1 MKPPISYYGG
11 KQRMVP
17 NILPLI
23 PKHTVYVEP
32 FAGGAAVFFAKPW
45 PKIENNNHYR
55 EVLND
60 KDERLINFYRVLQT
74 PEKREA
80 LIERLSLT
88 LYSEAEY
95 VKAKDLKSGDDLQ
108 RAWAYFVNINMS
120 FSNQL
125 GGGWGRQVFAANAAA
140 TWLRRVKRLS
150 EYLERMSS
158 VHIACDDA
166 LKVIRQW
173 DSPQTFFYCDPP
185 YPGTDCGHYS
195 GYTIEDF
202 QALVNTLNE
211 CQGSFLLSNYE
222 QAGAT
227 IPQDCERIEFE
238 TTNHSRGRV
247 GYDRSRK
254 ADESGQN
261 RQRTEVIWRRFNRVP
276 VRDEIKR
283 LFASGAFD
291 CFASAPTAETNDLP
305 LFAFR

>member
-1 MKPPISYYGG
+1 
-11 KQRMVP
+11 MVP

-45 PKIENNNHYR
+45 PNTENSDHYR

-60 KDERLINFYRVLQT
+60 KDQRLINFYRVLQT
-74 PEKREA
+74 PKKREA

-88 LYSEAEY
+88 LYSEEEHA
-95 VKAKDLKSGDDLQ
+95 KAKDLESGDEIQ
-108 RAWAYFVNINMS
+108 RAWAYFVNSNTS
-120 FSNQL
+120 FSNKL
-125 GGGWGRQVFAANAAA
+125 NGGWGRGIFGCNSVA
-140 TWLRRVKRLS
+140 TWVRRVARLP

-158 VHIACDDA
+158 VYVACDDA

-185 YPGTDCGHYS
+185 YPGTDCGHYG
-195 GYTIEDF
+195 GYTIKDF
-202 QALVNTLNE
+202 QALVNTLNK

-227 IPQDCERIEFE
+227 IPEGWERFEF
-238 TTNHSRGRV
+238 HAVASSKGRV
-247 GYDRSRK
+247 GYDRSKK

-261 RQRTEVIWRRFNRVP
+261 RQRTEVVWRRFNRVP

-283 LFASGAFD
+283 LYASGAFD
-291 CFASAPTAETNDLP
+291 CFASAPTTETNDLP
-305 LFAFR
+305 LFNFR